1 VTTVLPED
9 QRLVAISPRAFE
21 HPADRAATA
30 ALHSVPMLDTVVRK
44 LIELG
49 YETSLRQTLL
59 AASVKLG
66 DDQLPGVWA
75 DYRAALAR
83 LDMPEVYDLYITQFP
98 LTNAAAIGSGKP
110 IIVLT
115 SESVEL
121 FDELELRTVLGHEV
135 GHVLAD
141 HVLYMTALEILLAL
155 SLRGPLPS
163 LMGLPLLGVK
173 LALLEWF
180 RAAELTSDRAATLVT
195 RDPMATCRTLMVIA
209 AGAPARRLNL
219 DAFVRQ
225 AVEYEDWD
233 SGLDRLRRLPRELG
247 QTHPVPVRRVRE
259 VMRWVQGGDYDRI
272 MGGEYVRRGQERG
285 ARDEASDAFA
295 YYSERFRSFF
305 ADARESVSS
314 AAGKAGDQ
322 VADAAGKLSD
332 WLKQR
337 GS

>member
-1 VTTVLPED
+1 MTVLPED
-9 QRLVAISPRAFE
+9 QRLIAISPRAFE

-30 ALHSVPMLDTVVRK
+30 ALHAVPMLDTVVRK

-49 YETSLRQTLL
+49 YERSLRQSLL

-66 DDQLPGVWA
+66 PDQLPEVWA

-83 LDMPEVYDLYITQFP
+83 LDLPEVYDLYLTQYP
-98 LTNAAAIGSGKP
+98 LTNAAAVGSGKP

-115 SESVEL
+115 SQAVEL
-121 FDELELRTVLGHEV
+121 FDELELRTLLGHEA

-155 SLRGPLPS
+155 GTSGPLPS
-163 LMGLPLLGVK
+163 VAGIPLLGVK

-209 AGAPARRLNL
+209 AGATSRRLNL

-225 AVEYEDWD
+225 AAEYEGWN
-233 SGLDRLRRLPRELG
+233 SGLDRLRRIPREVG

-259 VMRWVQGGDYDRI
+259 IMRWVQSGDYDRI
-272 MGGEYVRRGQERG
+272 MAGEYVRRGQERG
-285 ARDEASDAFA
+285 ARDEASDAFEF
-295 YYSERFRSFF
+295 YSDLFRGFF
-305 ADARESVSS
+305 REASETVS
-314 AAGKAGDQ
+314 KVGDQ
-322 VADAAGKLSD
+322 LGDATGKLAD
-332 WLKQR
+332 WLR
-337 GS
+337 GTVGRG